1 MLQEESN
8 VSFSP
13 LLPFSRVNSG
23 RQRHVYSLLHPA
35 QCLISV
41 GHQETRLIM
50 KRRDWELGSLTSS
63 LSSVTLGKSL
73 PLSGTHGPGR

>member
-1 MLQEESN
+1 MLQEESH

-23 RQRHVYSLLHPA
+23 RQRHGHSLLHPA

-41 GHQETRLIM
+41 GHQETSLIM
-50 KRRDWELGSLTSS
+50 KRQDWELGSLTSS
-63 LSSVTLGKSL
+63 LGSVTLGKSL
-73 PLSGTHGPGR
+73 PPSGTQGPGR